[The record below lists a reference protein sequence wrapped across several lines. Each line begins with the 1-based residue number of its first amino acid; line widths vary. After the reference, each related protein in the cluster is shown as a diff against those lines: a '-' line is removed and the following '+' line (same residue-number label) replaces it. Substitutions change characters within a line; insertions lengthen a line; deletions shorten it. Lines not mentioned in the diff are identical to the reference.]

1 MKRRSLRRRLL
12 SLMFAGFAVL
22 VSINAALLWIYAR
35 DAADRSYDLLLAGAA
50 LSILE
55 RVSTAADGV
64 SVDVPY
70 SALEMVGLA
79 REDRA
84 FYAVRLDGTVLTGEP
99 DLPLPEGYRPH
110 STPLFFDAPF
120 SGETVR
126 VVVQSRRLVAAGGT
140 VWASVQLAQT
150 RLARN
155 EQAGDLFLTGL
166 TGLAVLSLIGLLFVW
181 FAIRR
186 ALLPLAAIQRDL
198 SGREPSNLHPIA
210 ADPPREVEGL
220 LDAMNGF
227 MSRLDGARQRSETFI
242 ADVAHQTRTGLS
254 ALHGQLSLAAAAGS
268 ESELRERVAQA
279 DVQARKVSRLTDQ
292 LLSQAMVTHRADHE
306 TMGPVGLVA
315 LARDLLTDM
324 MRDTALRS
332 VDVAFTVEGPTVEG
346 PTVEGRAEGAG
357 NEGIVTGDP
366 VSIREALRNLIE
378 NAVRHGPPDNSVEVI
393 VRTEGAHVSLIVED
407 SGPGVPEAERQL
419 VLERFRS
426 GAKETAGSGLGLS
439 IVQAVARAHR
449 ATLELET
456 SARAGLRALM
466 RFPAALL
473 LALLVLPFAD
483 DARAETVAV
492 WSATDIA
499 AMTPVIEAFE
509 SANRGVSVEYRE
521 FQTVELHRSVSR
533 GGAPDVVVSP
543 AMDLQVDLVNR
554 GLARRLAL
562 SDGAVPRWASW
573 RRELFGFTREPAA
586 LIYNRAAIGE
596 ADIPRTHADLATFL
610 RENEGR
616 LSGRV
621 GTYDIERSGIGYLFA
636 TQDAVIGQEFARVT
650 EAMGRSQARTF
661 CCTSHMLDR
670 VATGELLLAVNVIG
684 SYALAAAAQ
693 DERIG
698 VAFFEDYNLAMART
712 AFVPRA
718 AKRPLLGERF
728 VAFLVSPE
736 GQRAITERSSLL
748 PIADAVAA
756 SREVTPIPLTTG
768 LLAFLDGIKRDRFL
782 RNWRSSIGLVR
793 E

>member
-22 VSINAALLWIYAR
+22 VSVNAALLWIYAR

-84 FYAVRLDGTVLTGEP
+84 FYAVRLDGAVLTGEP
-99 DLPLPEGYRPH
+99 DLPLPEGYRPE
-110 STPLFFDAPF
+110 TAPVFFDAPY

-126 VVVQSRRLVAAGGT
+126 VVVQSRRLVTANGA

-155 EQAGDLFLTGL
+155 EQRRDLFLSGL
-166 TGLAVLSLIGLLFVW
+166 LGLGLLSVIGLLFVW

-186 ALLPLAAIQRDL
+186 ALAPLAAIQRDL
-198 SGREPSNLHPIA
+198 ARRGASDLDPIA
-210 ADPPREVEGL
+210 ADPPREIERL
-220 LDAMNGF
+220 LAAMNGF
-227 MSRLDGARQRSETFI
+227 MGRLDGARQRSETFI

-254 ALHGQLSLAAAAGS
+254 ALQGQLALAAGAHGEA
-268 ESELRERVAQA
+268 ELRERLARA
-279 DVQARKVSRLTDQ
+279 DAQARKVSRLTDQ

-306 TMGPVGLVA
+306 TMGPVALVP

-332 VDVAFTVEGPTVEG
+332 VDVAFTVEGP
-346 PTVEGRAEGAG
+346 PDGAG
-357 NEGIVTGDP
+357 NQGIVTGDP

-378 NAVRHGPPDNSVEVI
+378 NAVRHGPTDNSVEVI

-449 ATLELET
+449 ASLELET

-473 LALLVLPFAD
+473 VAFLVMPFAAP
-483 DARAETVAV
+483 DARAQTISV

-499 AMTPVIEAFE
+499 AMAPVIEAFE
-509 SANRGVSVEYRE
+509 SANRGVSVDYRE
-521 FQTVELHRSVSR
+521 FQTVELHRTVAG

-562 SDGAVPRWASW
+562 SDRTVPRWASW

-586 LIYNRAAIGE
+586 LIYNRAVIGE

-616 LSGRV
+616 LSDRV

-684 SYALAAAAQ
+684 SYALAAAAR
-693 DERIG
+693 DKRIG

-718 AKRPLLGERF
+718 AKRPALGERF

-736 GQRAITERSSLL
+736 GQRAIAERSSLL

-756 SREVTPIPLTTG
+756 NREVTPIPLTTG
-768 LLAFLDGIKRDRFL
+768 LLTFLDGIKRDRFL